1 MLQVKAGGSMHF
13 DEFDKILV
21 GVVLLGICFMLLPQV
36 LRF

>member
-1 MLQVKAGGSMHF
+1 VLQVKVGVSMHF